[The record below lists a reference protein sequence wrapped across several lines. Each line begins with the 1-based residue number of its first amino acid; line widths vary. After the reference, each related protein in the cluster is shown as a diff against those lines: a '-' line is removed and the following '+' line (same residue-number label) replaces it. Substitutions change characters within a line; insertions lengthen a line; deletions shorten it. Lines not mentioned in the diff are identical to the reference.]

1 MGAVD
6 AEPAIRHLYEQHGD
20 ALYRY
25 ARSRL
30 DDQRDAEEVVQEA
43 LVRAWRHGATYDP
56 AKGSERAWLFG
67 ITRNLVADRRRP
79 RRLHLVPVEDT
90 GAYDTAAND
99 GDLDRVVEASLVA
112 DALDRLTPD
121 HRAVV
126 VAAYFGGRTTAQIA
140 EELGVPQGTVKSR
153 LFYALRALRLGLEEQ
168 GVLA

>member
-1 MGAVD
+1 MEP
-6 AEPAIRHLYEQHGD
+6 EPAIRHLYEQHGD

-30 DDQRDAEEVVQEA
+30 EDTRDAEDVVQEA
-43 LVRAWRHGATYDP
+43 LVRAWRHGASYDP
-56 AKGSERAWLFG
+56 ERGTERAWLFG

-79 RRLHLVPVEDT
+79 RRLRLVPVDDANALHE
-90 GAYDTAAND
+90 GATD
-99 GDLDRVVEASLVA
+99 GEIDRVVEASLVA
-112 DALDRLTPD
+112 DALARLSPQ

-126 VAAYFGGRTTAQIA
+126 VAAYFGGHTTAQIA
-140 EELGVPQGTVKSR
+140 DELNVPQGTVKSR